1 MRPTPPGGAARRRPE
16 NSGYAVRYGRKSTS
30 LVLGR
35 TACLLPSSAAA
46 HAARIDEDK
55 GRRLADVSGLE
66 LEGTGAWGRVPL
78 EVEMTQDKSRKA
90 VIRARM
96 AATGEPYTES
106 ARRLDEQH
114 DPDTGDYGGPIA
126 RARVA
131 VAVLFLD
138 EAGRVLLV
146 RSPGNPAWNILS
158 RYLRP
163 HEAPAEVS
171 VLIATEQLGITPV
184 IGRMLVVDWAPDPDD
199 GFPEAEK
206 VLFVFDGGRL
216 TPDPAAVAEHGFHAP
231 ALIPRLLTPALGRR
245 VTSALAARAGGQSNY
260 LEIGVGGRR

>member
-1 MRPTPPGGAARRRPE
+1 
-16 NSGYAVRYGRKSTS
+16 
-30 LVLGR
+30 
-35 TACLLPSSAAA
+35 
-46 HAARIDEDK
+46 
-55 GRRLADVSGLE
+55 
-66 LEGTGAWGRVPL
+66 
-78 EVEMTQDKSRKA
+78 MTQDKSRKA

-114 DPDTGDYGGPIA
+114 DPETGDFGGPVA

-138 EAGRVLLV
+138 ETDRVLLV
-146 RSPGNPAWNILS
+146 RPAGKPIWNIPS

-184 IGRMLVVDWAPDPDD
+184 IGRMLVVDWSPDPDD

-206 VLFVFDGGRL
+206 ILFVFDGSRL
-216 TPDPAAVAEHGFHAP
+216 TPETVARITPDPATVAEHGFHAP
-231 ALIPRLLTPALGRR
+231 ELITDLLVPRLAWRITAAL
-245 VTSALAARAGGQSNY
+245 SARAGGQNRY
-260 LEIGVGGRR
+260 LEIGIGGR